1 MRKQKS
7 KIKNQT
13 ATEGFTIVECLV
25 GLAISAVLLTAVAVA
40 FNASVTS
47 YRENE
52 EMFWSM
58 NNARQ
63 ALTRMTGE
71 IRPAGYFDQSVTP
84 PWHGMAHNVA
94 PSDHCTFY
102 LANHELITYQ
112 FCGATYAGPLPLE
125 PNKLYLIKNATNQKY
140 VLCSDVS
147 NAVFTTISS
156 DGGDPLIGAKSVI
169 ITLTVRKGGSERTL
183 SAAATLRRFPPGA

>member
-1 MRKQKS
+1 MKNQKS

-13 ATEGFTIVECLV
+13 STGGFTIVECLV
-25 GLAISAVLLTAVAVA
+25 GLAISAVLLTAVAAA
-40 FNASVTS
+40 FNASVVN

-71 IRPAGYFDQSVTP
+71 IRPAGYFDQSVKP
-84 PWHGMAHNVA
+84 PWHGMAHNIE
-94 PSDHCTFY
+94 PTDHCTFY

-112 FCGATYAGPLPLE
+112 FNADE
-125 PNKLYLIKNATNQKY
+125 KKLYLVKNATNQSY

-147 NAVFTTISS
+147 NAVFATIPD

-183 SAAATLRRFPPGA
+183 SAAAALRRFPSGL